1 MGLLKRHI
9 SGTVDAILC
18 VNDFRTST
26 KKPPSSAEGNKLFL
40 KKGTCVRKTLPSNM
54 AMAKYPNCIIQAQT
68 SGRSKVAKGV
78 TSKTLIILPYLIC
91 KRSKIFVWADK
102 RPVILLYFCPM
113 KICIELFFTFMKIG
127 AFTLG
132 GGYAMLSMVE
142 KAVVDQKKWIAS
154 DEFWDMIA
162 VIQSLPGVFAV
173 NTALYVGQKVAGRRG
188 AFASM
193 LGAILPSIVI
203 ILLLATVFREF
214 RENPVVE
221 RIFKGIRPCVV
232 ALILAPSL
240 RMIQSAKV
248 TWKTAIIPIAA
259 VVLIF
264 WCKVSPAY
272 VILAAIVGSVVYAFV
287 ADKRGKEAP
296 K

>member
-1 MGLLKRHI
+1 MNL
-9 SGTVDAILC
+9 V
-18 VNDFRTST
+18 
-26 KKPPSSAEGNKLFL
+26 
-40 KKGTCVRKTLPSNM
+40 
-54 AMAKYPNCIIQAQT
+54 
-68 SGRSKVAKGV
+68 
-78 TSKTLIILPYLIC
+78 C
-91 KRSKIFVWADK
+91 KRTNFFNCSSKSNHFLFYFRNMK
-102 RPVILLYFCPM
+102 RSIQ
-113 KICIELFFTFMKIG
+113 LFFTFMKIG

-162 VIQSLPGVFAV
+162 IIQSLPGVFAV
-173 NTALYVGQKVAGRRG
+173 NTALYVGQKVAGRKG

-214 RENPVVE
+214 RDNPVVE

-240 RMIQSAKV
+240 RMIKSAKV
-248 TWKTAIIPIAA
+248 TWKTAIIPILA
-259 VVLIF
+259 VFLIW
-264 WCKVSPAY
+264 WCKISPAY
-272 VILAAIVGSVVYAFV
+272 VILTAIAGSLIYALIIERK
-287 ADKRGKEAP
+287 AKEAG

>member
-1 MGLLKRHI
+1 MLKNLNR
-9 SGTVDAILC
+9 
-18 VNDFRTST
+18 FR
-26 KKPPSSAEGNKLFL
+26 
-40 KKGTCVRKTLPSNM
+40 M
-54 AMAKYPNCIIQAQT
+54 
-68 SGRSKVAKGV
+68 
-78 TSKTLIILPYLIC
+78 
-91 KRSKIFVWADK
+91 KRSIQ
-102 RPVILLYFCPM
+102 
-113 KICIELFFTFMKIG
+113 LFFTFMKIG

-162 VIQSLPGVFAV
+162 IIQSLPGVFAV
-173 NTALYVGQKVAGRRG
+173 NTALYVGQKVAGRKG

-214 RENPVVE
+214 RDNPVVE

-240 RMIQSAKV
+240 RMIKSAKV
-248 TWKTAIIPIAA
+248 TWKTAIIPILA
-259 VVLIF
+259 VFLIW
-264 WCKVSPAY
+264 WCKISPAY
-272 VILAAIVGSVVYAFV
+272 VILTAIAGSLVYALIIERK
-287 ADKRGKEAP
+287 AKEAG

>member
-1 MGLLKRHI
+1 M
-9 SGTVDAILC
+9 
-18 VNDFRTST
+18 
-26 KKPPSSAEGNKLFL
+26 
-40 KKGTCVRKTLPSNM
+40 
-54 AMAKYPNCIIQAQT
+54 
-68 SGRSKVAKGV
+68 
-78 TSKTLIILPYLIC
+78 
-91 KRSKIFVWADK
+91 KRSIQ
-102 RPVILLYFCPM
+102 
-113 KICIELFFTFMKIG
+113 LFFTFMKIG

-162 VIQSLPGVFAV
+162 IIQSLPGVFAV
-173 NTALYVGQKVAGRRG
+173 NTALYVGQKVAGRKG

-214 RENPVVE
+214 RDNPVVE

-240 RMIQSAKV
+240 RMIKSAKL
-248 TWKTAIIPIAA
+248 TWKTAIIPILA
-259 VVLIF
+259 VFLIW
-264 WCKVSPAY
+264 WCKISPAY
-272 VILAAIVGSVVYAFV
+272 VILTAIAGSLIYALIIERK
-287 ADKRGKEAP
+287 AKEAE

>member
-1 MGLLKRHI
+1 MNL
-9 SGTVDAILC
+9 V
-18 VNDFRTST
+18 
-26 KKPPSSAEGNKLFL
+26 
-40 KKGTCVRKTLPSNM
+40 
-54 AMAKYPNCIIQAQT
+54 
-68 SGRSKVAKGV
+68 
-78 TSKTLIILPYLIC
+78 C
-91 KRSKIFVWADK
+91 KRTNFFNCSSKSNHFLFYFRNMK
-102 RPVILLYFCPM
+102 RSIQ
-113 KICIELFFTFMKIG
+113 LFFTFMKIG

-162 VIQSLPGVFAV
+162 IIQSLPGVFAV
-173 NTALYVGQKVAGRRG
+173 NTALYVGQKVAGRKG

-214 RENPVVE
+214 RDNPVVE

-240 RMIQSAKV
+240 RMIKSAKV
-248 TWKTAIIPIAA
+248 TWKTAIIPILA
-259 VVLIF
+259 VFLIW
-264 WCKVSPAY
+264 WCKISPAY
-272 VILAAIVGSVVYAFV
+272 VILTAIAGSLVYALIIERK
-287 ADKRGKEAP
+287 AKEAG